1 MMVSEDRMDERDRE
15 ARYCFGCGGLNPQGL
30 RLTFRWD
37 GERAVAD
44 FTPQHEH
51 QGYPG
56 HMHGGLVATL
66 LDEAMGWCIA
76 FRGAWAVT
84 GKMNVRFREP
94 VPLLK
99 TVTVSALI
107 ERDRRRWLV
116 VKAEVRTPEGK
127 VLAEADALF
136 MRVSGERREELA
148 EIYFR
153 RATAEDYRR
162 AGGTP

>member
-1 MMVSEDRMDERDRE
+1 MDERDRE

-30 RLTFRWD
+30 HLSFRFD
-37 GERAVAD
+37 GARAVAE

-56 HMHGGLVATL
+56 HMHGGLVTTL

-76 FRGAWAVT
+76 FRGVWAVT

-94 VPLLK
+94 VPLLRP
-99 TVTVSALI
+99 VSVSAFI

-116 VKAEVRTPEGK
+116 VKSEVRSPEGE

-136 MRVSGERREELA
+136 MRVSGARREELA
-148 EIYFR
+148 EIYLR
-153 RATAEDYRR
+153 RSAAEDYKGT
-162 AGGTP
+162 GGTP